1 MSHSNGLS
9 HPMDTTFLEWKE
21 KYTIHNIHLLT
32 PKCPKS
38 FFEVHVGHYSKSF
51 DAKVLK
57 LLVVIGH
64 FITYMGI

>member
-1 MSHSNGLS
+1 MFNTMQT
-9 HPMDTTFLEWKE
+9 PYITMLE
-21 KYTIHNIHLLT
+21 TILT
-32 PKCPKS
+32 PKCPKP
-38 FFEVHVGHYSKSF
+38 FLEVWASHYSYNI